1 MHVDLKSED
10 TAILNKFNSL
20 QTFDDIADLL
30 EIPPKK
36 LWEAVIQNKTYSEF
50 TIPKKN
56 SSNFRVINKPSKNL
70 DIIQKKMNYVL
81 SLAYKSTSNV
91 SHGFEKNKSIRTNAQ
106 VHLRKKLILNI
117 DLANYF
123 SSITFPRIRAMFLS
137 YFRFNEV
144 VATTLANICC
154 DNNNELP
161 QGAATSPIIS
171 NIITY
176 KLDKDL
182 VRLARKHRSN
192 YTRYADD
199 ITFSTNRKEF
209 QSDIFNMDEDFYD
222 VGDKVI
228 ELISKNGFSINT
240 SKTRIHD
247 SSQPKYVT
255 GVKVNTKLNLN
266 KRYIRRIRSILHCI
280 EKNINS
286 LDEAITIFE
295 AKYPFRKT
303 KFKNRDMFN
312 IVRGMISHLGHIKGK
327 QDHVY
332 QKLAIRYNLIISA
345 VNGSSNENYPYIH
358 RPLTHSEFREQNVYV
373 IESDF
378 VNYKFFES
386 KKNIVTYQ
394 GSGFLLK
401 EVGLVTNYHV
411 VKEYI
416 EILEEENTS
425 FEEEYYIP
433 LSKSRYSQ
441 DIWFAK
447 IIMYDKA
454 RDLAVLHINIVDHF
468 EHGFNYNQ
476 SITEGMDSVIIGY
489 PEYKESSSLHID
501 QGKIL
506 GERIHYYNDKRFTR
520 YSTRM
525 PIHGGNSGGP
535 IVNMK
540 NEVIAVAVKGKDNSV
555 TEVIPVSDLLKSIE
569 AKEMCL
575 V

>member
-1 MHVDLKSED
+1 MHVELKSED
-10 TAILNKFNSL
+10 TVILNKFKSL

-56 SSNFRVINKPSKNL
+56 SSNFRVINKPANNL

-81 SLAYKSTSNV
+81 SLAYKSTNNA
-91 SHGFEKNKSIRTNAQ
+91 SHGFEKNRSIRTNAE

-137 YFRFNEV
+137 YFRFNDV

-154 DNNNELP
+154 DSNNELP
-161 QGAATSPIIS
+161 QGAATLPIIS
-171 NIITY
+171 NIISY

-182 VRLARKHRSN
+182 IRLTRKLRAN

-209 QSDIFNMDEDFYD
+209 HKDIFNMDEDFYD
-222 VGDKVI
+222 VGDKVL
-228 ELISKNGFSINT
+228 ELISKNGFSINP

-247 SSQPKYVT
+247 SSKPKYVT

-266 KRYIRRIRSILHCI
+266 RRYIRRIRSILHCI
-280 EKNINS
+280 EKNISS
-286 LDEAITIFE
+286 LEEAINIFE

-303 KFKNRDMFN
+303 KFNNRDMFN
-312 IVRGMISHLGHIKGK
+312 IVRGMISHVGHIKGK

-332 QKLAIRYNLIISA
+332 QKFVIRYNLIISE
-345 VNGSSNENYPYIH
+345 VNKNDKENYPYLY
-358 RPLTHSEFREQNVYV
+358 RPLTSSEFREQNVYV
-373 IESDF
+373 IESDY
-378 VNYKFFES
+378 VPYKFFEL
-386 KKNIVTYQ
+386 KKDVVTYQ

-401 EVGLVTNYHV
+401 DIGLVTNYHV
-411 VKEYI
+411 VKEYV

-454 RDLAVLHINIVDHF
+454 RDLAVLHINGVNHF
-468 EHGFNYNQ
+468 DHGFNFNQ
-476 SITEGMDSVIIGY
+476 NITEGMDSILIGY

-501 QGKIL
+501 EGKIL
-506 GERIHYYNDKRFTR
+506 GERIHFYNDKRFTR

-535 IVNMK
+535 IVNIN

-555 TEVIPVSDLLKSIE
+555 TEIIPITDLIKSIE
-569 AKEMCL
+569 GKEMSL
-575 V
+575 A